1 MKPYNDKQM
10 WQPVLTAN
18 MHEMRHTMEKKVTR
32 KIPIVTVTL
41 IAVNVLIWLVLELIG
56 DTTDGEFMLA
66 HGAAFVPYIIED
78 HEWWRLFTSMFL
90 HFGAE
95 HLVNNMLLLA
105 VIGMRLENVLGK
117 IPFTVVYLFSGL
129 CGSILSAVEDI
140 RYADYAV
147 SAGASGAIFGILGA
161 LIAWAAF
168 HKWKVEGLTMK
179 GLLFMAVLSLYYG
192 FSTAGVDNWGHIG
205 GLCGGFLAGCIVA
218 LIRKFR
224 D

>member
-1 MKPYNDKQM
+1 
-10 WQPVLTAN
+10 
-18 MHEMRHTMEKKVTR
+18 MEEKVTR
-32 KIPIVTVTL
+32 KIPAVTVTL

-105 VIGMRLENVLGK
+105 VIGMRLEDVLGK

-161 LIAWAAF
+161 LIAWAVF
-168 HKWKVEGLTMK
+168 HKGKVEGLTMK
-179 GLLFMAVLSLYYG
+179 GLLVMAVLSLYYG

-205 GLCGGFLAGCIVA
+205 GLCGGFLTGCIVA